1 MDCTMMNATETLM
14 KNILAAVAV
23 LLWLEKNAIVAFSF
37 KGNVLQ

>member
-23 LLWLEKNAIVAFSF
+23 LLWLGEK
-37 KGNVLQ
+37 KMQL